1 MFHYNNSCST
11 IVTTRRLK
19 YLDTAKSIMDN
30 TDQIILSKLRGDGRK
45 SFIEIGREVGLTE
58 GAVRARIGKMVRS
71 GTIKKFTVETKD
83 EVKAI
88 VMVATSRAVSTT
100 GVTDAIRRLG
110 IDRTYEISG
119 NFDIVCFVE
128 SNSMEDVNETVER
141 IRAING
147 VTDTTTSLV
156 LK

>member
-1 MFHYNNSCST
+1 
-11 IVTTRRLK
+11 
-19 YLDTAKSIMDN
+19 MDN

-88 VMVATSRAVSTT
+88 VMVATSRSVSTST
-100 GVTDAIRRLG
+100 VSDAIKGLG
-110 IDRTYEISG
+110 VDRVYEISG
-119 NFDIVCFVE
+119 NFDIICFME
-128 SNSMEDVNETVER
+128 SGSIDEVNSTVEQ
-141 IRAING
+141 IRSING
-147 VTDTTTSLV
+147 VADTSTSMV